1 MTRVF
6 ISYRRA
12 DSAGYAGRLYEHLA
26 PHLDADSVFMDIDSI
41 PLGADFVQVIESTL
55 ARVNTVLVLIGPHW
69 LSVTDAS
76 GRRRLD
82 DPNDY
87 VRMEIAAA
95 LSNPDKRVIPVLVN
109 DATMPS
115 ADQLPDNLKPLARRN
130 AIELGNL
137 EFPRDVAR
145 LAETLRSHAPAS
157 PDPGRRPSPHA
168 APPPAT
174 SSPIPEQIAPPAH
187 PSILARAERRKFW
200 RWRAYLAIYTF
211 LPLLVF
217 SDADSVQSSAIINV
231 VIIAVISLLMTLR
244 GMYRDKLWAPYWI
257 ILHIGNILIY
267 ASAADPGVA
276 TIIYA
281 LLAGAFFGML
291 QIILLSFA
299 HNILRGAVRFYKSV
313 RPNKR

>member
-145 LAETLRSHAPAS
+145 LAETLRRPQQHAVRS
-157 PDPGRRPSPHA
+157 RSRSRRPRIPRSSR
-168 APPPAT
+168 APNAGNSGAGGRIWRYT
-174 SSPIPEQIAPPAH
+174 RFCHSWYSQMRIAFNR
-187 PSILARAERRKFW
+187 AR
-200 RWRAYLAIYTF
+200 
-211 LPLLVF
+211 
-217 SDADSVQSSAIINV
+217 S
-231 VIIAVISLLMTLR
+231 
-244 GMYRDKLWAPYWI
+244 
-257 ILHIGNILIY
+257 
-267 ASAADPGVA
+267 
-276 TIIYA
+276 
-281 LLAGAFFGML
+281 
-291 QIILLSFA
+291 
-299 HNILRGAVRFYKSV
+299 
-313 RPNKR
+313 